1 MTMIFEIHAAYKKY
15 IEEIETK
22 VLGLKDGYKK
32 LIETNLDEKYI
43 KVEVKPYQFLQF
55 ANDIGFDMTT
65 VREMSTNSLWYF
77 WVE

>member
-1 MTMIFEIHAAYKKY
+1 MIFEIHSAYKKY

-22 VLGLKDGYKK
+22 VLNLKDGYKR
-32 LIETNLDEKYI
+32 LLETNLDEKYI
-43 KVEVKPYQFLQF
+43 KVEVKPYQFVQF
-55 ANDIGFDMTT
+55 SKDIDFDMTL

>member
-1 MTMIFEIHAAYKKY
+1 MIFEIHASYKKY

-32 LIETNLDEKYI
+32 LLETNLDEKYI
-43 KVEVKPYQFLQF
+43 KVEVKPYQLLQF
-55 ANDIGFDMTT
+55 AKDIDFNMTLVT
-65 VREMSTNSLWYF
+65 EMSTNSLWFF